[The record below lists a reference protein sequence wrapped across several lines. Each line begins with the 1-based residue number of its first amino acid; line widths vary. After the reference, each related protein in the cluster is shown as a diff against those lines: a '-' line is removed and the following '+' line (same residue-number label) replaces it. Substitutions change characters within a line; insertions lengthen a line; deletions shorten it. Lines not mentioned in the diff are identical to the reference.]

1 MEISEILQFLISNKG
16 LELFGL
22 ITGLLYLYLEYK
34 ANIWLWPVGVI
45 MPIVYIIIF
54 YQNKFYADM
63 TFNVYYLFAS
73 IYGWYIWAKSIEK
86 TEQGLISHLPKK
98 YIASLTAIFVAIFAV
113 IAFLLINFTDSEV
126 PYGDSFTTALSIL
139 AMWMLAHKYIEQWL
153 LWIVVNAVTA
163 ILYHSKELNIT
174 VILFVVNFF
183 VAILGYVKWKKMME
197 EQETVKK

>member
-1 MEISEILQFLISNKG
+1 MDILLFLISDKG

-22 ITGLLYLYLEYK
+22 IIGLLYLYLEYK

-45 MPIVYIIIF
+45 MPIVYIVIF

-73 IYGWYIWAKSIEK
+73 IYGWYIWAKSLEK
-86 TEQGLISHLPKK
+86 TDQGLISHLPKR
-98 YIASLTAIFVAIFAV
+98 YIAGLIATFVAIFAV

-126 PYGDSFTTALSIL
+126 PYGDSFTTTLSIL

-163 ILYHSKELNIT
+163 VLYYSKELNIT
-174 VILFVVNFF
+174 VVLFVVNFF
-183 VAILGYVKWKKMME
+183 VSILGYMKWKRMME
-197 EQETVKK
+197 QQEEFGGIR

>member
-1 MEISEILQFLISNKG
+1 MDILLFLISDKG

-22 ITGLLYLYLEYK
+22 IIGLLYLYLEYK

-45 MPIVYIIIF
+45 MPIVYIVIF

-73 IYGWYIWAKSIEK
+73 IYGWYIWAKSLEK
-86 TEQGLISHLPKK
+86 TDQGLISHLPKG
-98 YIASLTAIFVAIFAV
+98 YIAGLIATFVAIFAV

-126 PYGDSFTTALSIL
+126 PYGDSFTTTLSIL
-139 AMWMLAHKYIEQWL
+139 AMWMLAHKHIEQWL

-163 ILYHSKELNIT
+163 VLYYSKELNIT
-174 VILFVVNFF
+174 VVLFVVNFF
-183 VAILGYVKWKKMME
+183 VSILGYMKWKRMME
-197 EQETVKK
+197 QQEEFGGIR

>member
-1 MEISEILQFLISNKG
+1 MEILQFLISDKG
-16 LELFGL
+16 LELIGL
-22 ITGLLYLYLEYK
+22 IIGLLYLLLEYK

-73 IYGWYIWAKSIEK
+73 IYGWYIWANSLEK
-86 TEQGLISHLPKK
+86 TDKGLISHLPKK
-98 YIASLTAIFVAIFAV
+98 YIGRLTATFVIIFAA
-113 IAFLLINFTDSEV
+113 IAFSLINFTDSEV
-126 PYGDSFTTALSIL
+126 PYGDSFTTTLSIL

-163 ILYHSKELNIT
+163 VLYHNKELNIT
-174 VILFVVNFF
+174 VILFIVNFF
-183 VAILGYVKWKKMME
+183 VSILGYVKWKKMML
-197 EQETVKK
+197 EQEQQQAV

>member
-1 MEISEILQFLISNKG
+1 MEILQFLISDKG
-16 LELFGL
+16 LELIGL
-22 ITGLLYLYLEYK
+22 IIGLLYLLLEYK

-73 IYGWYIWAKSIEK
+73 IYGWYIWAKSLEK
-86 TEQGLISHLPKK
+86 TDQGLISHLPKK
-98 YIASLTAIFVAIFAV
+98 YIVGLSAIFVAIFAA

-126 PYGDSFTTALSIL
+126 PYGDSFTTTLSIL

-163 ILYHSKELNIT
+163 VLYHNKELNIT
-174 VILFVVNFF
+174 VILFIVNFF
-183 VAILGYVKWKKMME
+183 VSILGYVKWKKMML
-197 EQETVKK
+197 EQEQQQAV

>member
-1 MEISEILQFLISNKG
+1 MEILQFLISDKG
-16 LELFGL
+16 LELIGL
-22 ITGLLYLYLEYK
+22 IIGLLYLLLEYK

-73 IYGWYIWAKSIEK
+73 IYGWYIWAKSLEK
-86 TEQGLISHLPKK
+86 TDQGFISHLPKK
-98 YIASLTAIFVAIFAV
+98 YIVGLSAIFVAIFAA

-126 PYGDSFTTALSIL
+126 PYGDSFTTTLSIL
-139 AMWMLAHKYIEQWL
+139 AIWMLAHKYIEQWL

-163 ILYHSKELNIT
+163 VLYHNKELNIT
-174 VILFVVNFF
+174 VILFIVNFF
-183 VAILGYVKWKKMME
+183 VSILGYVKWKKMML
-197 EQETVKK
+197 EQEQQQAV

>member
-1 MEISEILQFLISNKG
+1 MEILQFLISDKG
-16 LELFGL
+16 LELIGL
-22 ITGLLYLYLEYK
+22 IIGLLYLLLEYK

-73 IYGWYIWAKSIEK
+73 IYGWYIWAKSLEK
-86 TEQGLISHLPKK
+86 TDQGFISHLPKK
-98 YIASLTAIFVAIFAV
+98 YVVGLSAIFVAIFAA

-126 PYGDSFTTALSIL
+126 PYGDSFTTTLSIL

-163 ILYHSKELNIT
+163 VLYHNKELNIT
-174 VILFVVNFF
+174 VILFIVNFF
-183 VAILGYVKWKKMME
+183 VSILGYVKWKKMML
-197 EQETVKK
+197 EQEQQQAV

>member
-1 MEISEILQFLISNKG
+1 MEILQFLISDKG
-16 LELFGL
+16 LELIGL
-22 ITGLLYLYLEYK
+22 IIGLLYLLLEYK

-73 IYGWYIWAKSIEK
+73 IYGWYIWAKSLDK
-86 TEQGLISHLPKK
+86 TDQGLISHLPKK
-98 YIASLTAIFVAIFAV
+98 YIVGLSAIFVAIFAA

-126 PYGDSFTTALSIL
+126 PYGDSFTTTLSIL

-163 ILYHSKELNIT
+163 VLYHTKELDIT
-174 VILFVVNFF
+174 VILFIVNFF
-183 VAILGYVKWKKMME
+183 VSILGYVKWKKMML
-197 EQETVKK
+197 EQEQQQAV

>member
-1 MEISEILQFLISNKG
+1 MDILLFLISDKG

-22 ITGLLYLYLEYK
+22 IIGLLYLYLEYK

-45 MPIVYIIIF
+45 MPIVYIVIF

-73 IYGWYIWAKSIEK
+73 IYGWYIWAKSLEK
-86 TEQGLISHLPKK
+86 TDQGLISHLPKR
-98 YIASLTAIFVAIFAV
+98 YIAGLIATFVAIFAV

-126 PYGDSFTTALSIL
+126 PYGDSFTTTLSIL

-153 LWIVVNAVTA
+153 LWIVVNAITSV
-163 ILYHSKELNIT
+163 LYYSKELNIT
-174 VILFVVNFF
+174 VVLFVVNFF
-183 VAILGYVKWKKMME
+183 VSILGYMKWKRMME
-197 EQETVKK
+197 QQEEFGGIR

>member
-1 MEISEILQFLISNKG
+1 MEILQFLISDKG
-16 LELFGL
+16 LELIGL
-22 ITGLLYLYLEYK
+22 IIGLLYLLLEYK

-73 IYGWYIWAKSIEK
+73 IYGWYIWAKSLEK
-86 TEQGLISHLPKK
+86 TDQGFISHLPKK
-98 YIASLTAIFVAIFAV
+98 YIVGLSAIFVAIFAA

-126 PYGDSFTTALSIL
+126 PYGDSFTTTLSIP

-163 ILYHSKELNIT
+163 VLHHNKELNIT
-174 VILFVVNFF
+174 VILFIVNFF
-183 VAILGYVKWKKMME
+183 VSILGYVKWKKMML
-197 EQETVKK
+197 EQEQQQAV

>member
-1 MEISEILQFLISNKG
+1 MEILQFLISDKG
-16 LELFGL
+16 LELIGL
-22 ITGLLYLYLEYK
+22 IIGLLYLLLEYK

-73 IYGWYIWAKSIEK
+73 IYGWYIWANSLEK
-86 TEQGLISHLPKK
+86 TDKGLISHLPKK
-98 YIASLTAIFVAIFAV
+98 YIVGLSAIFVAIFAA

-126 PYGDSFTTALSIL
+126 PYGDSFTTTLSIL

-163 ILYHSKELNIT
+163 VLYHTKELDIT
-174 VILFVVNFF
+174 VILFIVNFF
-183 VAILGYVKWKKMME
+183 VSILGYVKWKKMML
-197 EQETVKK
+197 EQEQQQAA

>member
-1 MEISEILQFLISNKG
+1 MEILQFLISDKG
-16 LELFGL
+16 LELIGL
-22 ITGLLYLYLEYK
+22 IIGLLYLLLEYK

-73 IYGWYIWAKSIEK
+73 IYGWYIWAKSLEK
-86 TEQGLISHLPKK
+86 TDQGFISHLPKK
-98 YIASLTAIFVAIFAV
+98 YIVGLSAIFVAIFAA

-126 PYGDSFTTALSIL
+126 PYGDSFTTTLSIL

-163 ILYHSKELNIT
+163 VLYHNKELNIT
-174 VILFVVNFF
+174 VILFIVNFF
-183 VAILGYVKWKKMME
+183 VSILGYVKWKKMML
-197 EQETVKK
+197 EQEQQQAA

>member
-1 MEISEILQFLISNKG
+1 MEILQFLISDKG
-16 LELFGL
+16 LELIGL
-22 ITGLLYLYLEYK
+22 IIGLLYLLLEYK

-73 IYGWYIWAKSIEK
+73 IYGWYIWAKSLEK
-86 TEQGLISHLPKK
+86 TDQGFISHLPKK
-98 YIASLTAIFVAIFAV
+98 YIVGLSAIFVAIFAA

-126 PYGDSFTTALSIL
+126 PYGDSFTTTLSIL

-163 ILYHSKELNIT
+163 VLYHNKELNIT
-174 VILFVVNFF
+174 VILFIVNFF
-183 VAILGYVKWKKMME
+183 VSILGYVKWKKMML
-197 EQETVKK
+197 EQEQQQAV

>member
-1 MEISEILQFLISNKG
+1 MEILQFLISDKG
-16 LELFGL
+16 LELIGL
-22 ITGLLYLYLEYK
+22 IIGLLYLLLEYK

-73 IYGWYIWAKSIEK
+73 IYGWYIWAKSLEK
-86 TEQGLISHLPKK
+86 TDKGLISHLPKK
-98 YIASLTAIFVAIFAV
+98 YIVGLSAIFVAIFAA

-126 PYGDSFTTALSIL
+126 PYGDSFTTTLSIL

-163 ILYHSKELNIT
+163 VLYHNKELNIT
-174 VILFVVNFF
+174 VILFIVNFF
-183 VAILGYVKWKKMME
+183 VSILGYVKWKKMML
-197 EQETVKK
+197 EQEQQQAV

>member
-1 MEISEILQFLISNKG
+1 MDILLFLISDKG

-22 ITGLLYLYLEYK
+22 IIGLLYLYLEYK

-45 MPIVYIIIF
+45 MPIVYIVIF

-73 IYGWYIWAKSIEK
+73 IYGWYVWAKSLEK
-86 TEQGLISHLPKK
+86 TDQGLISHLPKR
-98 YIASLTAIFVAIFAV
+98 YIAGLIATFVAIFAV

-126 PYGDSFTTALSIL
+126 PYGDSFTTTLSIL
-139 AMWMLAHKYIEQWL
+139 AMWMLAHKHIEQWL

-163 ILYHSKELNIT
+163 VLYYSKELNIT
-174 VILFVVNFF
+174 VVLFVVNFF
-183 VAILGYVKWKKMME
+183 VSILGYMKWKRMME
-197 EQETVKK
+197 QQEEFGGIR

>member
-1 MEISEILQFLISNKG
+1 MEILQFLISDKG
-16 LELFGL
+16 LELIGL
-22 ITGLLYLYLEYK
+22 IIGLLYLLLEYK

-73 IYGWYIWAKSIEK
+73 IYGWYIWAKSLEK
-86 TEQGLISHLPKK
+86 TDQGFISHLPKK
-98 YIASLTAIFVAIFAV
+98 YIGKLTVTFVVIFAAIV
-113 IAFLLINFTDSEV
+113 FLLINFTDSDV
-126 PYGDSFTTALSIL
+126 PYGDSFTTTLSIL

-163 ILYHSKELNIT
+163 VLYHTKELDIT
-174 VILFVVNFF
+174 VILFIVNFF
-183 VAILGYVKWKKMME
+183 VSILGYVKWKKMML
-197 EQETVKK
+197 EQEQQQVA

>member
-1 MEISEILQFLISNKG
+1 MEILQFLISDKG
-16 LELFGL
+16 LELIGL
-22 ITGLLYLYLEYK
+22 IIGLLYLLLEYK

-73 IYGWYIWAKSIEK
+73 IYGWYIWAKSLDK
-86 TEQGLISHLPKK
+86 TDQGLISHLPKK
-98 YIASLTAIFVAIFAV
+98 YIVGLSAIFVAIFAA

-126 PYGDSFTTALSIL
+126 PYGDSFTTTLSIL

-163 ILYHSKELNIT
+163 VLYHNKELNIT
-174 VILFVVNFF
+174 VILFIVNFF
-183 VAILGYVKWKKMME
+183 VSILGYVKWKKMML
-197 EQETVKK
+197 EQEQQQAV